1 MRELV
6 ALLRV
11 DIPRLL
17 VVQMQAGGGG
27 GGAPAASC
35 VKHLTL
41 DRGTTPLSW
50 KKTVCMTMLMRLP
63 RPTLSA
69 TARASTTYSCGLR
82 AAICRLTLAGRAA
95 SISCKQRSRESALA
109 AKKHV
114 TSSCQTAAG
123 CQHSHLCR
131 LKGGV
136 DHQHAPGLQAG
147 QAVVLGEVGLQVHA
161 QVVCLIH
168 QVAAGQGLGA
178 ETEVGD
184 CDAPRLMR
192 IVTTDMQ
199 PYRRQSKQCSQPL
212 PSAFSRWLD

>member
-1 MRELV
+1 MEPFGCCMVTSHRCWWCRCR
-6 ALLRV
+6 LRGV
-11 DIPRLL
+11 
-17 VVQMQAGGGG
+17 
-27 GGAPAASC
+27 APAASF
-35 VKHLTL
+35 VEHLTL

-95 SISCKQRSRESALA
+95 SISCKQQHSSWESALA
-109 AKKHV
+109 AKKHG
-114 TSSCQTAAG
+114 TSSCQTTAG
-123 CQHSHLCR
+123 CKPSHLCR
-131 LKGGV
+131 LPGGV

-161 QVVCLIH
+161 QVVCLID

-184 CDAPRLMR
+184 RNAPRLVCIVIEVCLRGGRR
-192 IVTTDMQ
+192 IDEGE
-199 PYRRQSKQCSQPL
+199 
-212 PSAFSRWLD
+212 